1 MSSIEKGYKYEVF
14 VKNYIINNLNK
25 EAYLWKDIPEKIL
38 IDSGLIHSQNENRL
52 KRKEKLIDNNPLID
66 VGIDILQKDEDNF
79 TFVQCKNGYKSGLII
94 EDLAGFYM
102 QMSNHIN
109 VNGHVYYTSKLS
121 RNITENAINNR
132 IQYIKLL
139 MNETETKEETKVKT
153 EIKPYDYQIE
163 ASNKIINHLGDNNDN
178 NRAILSM
185 PCGCGKTYTSYLIAN
200 KYDKVVIISPLK
212 QFAKQNMDRY
222 VQYGRNNTLLI
233 DSDGD
238 GTRDIDKVNEFINN
252 NAKFLISATYK
263 SVDILQQ
270 LNLTNCLIIIDE
282 FHNLSKNNVCN
293 EEDNFYKLLKSINKF
308 LLMSATPRIYE
319 LEDDDEN
326 DNIDLGETVYNMT
339 FTEAI
344 QKKYICDYK
353 IWLPSIHEDNSDLNN
368 VLINEI
374 RIDDIDN
381 ELKAKCMFLFK
392 NLLDHGSKKCI
403 LYCQDT
409 NNLND
414 IKDCI
419 VKLNDFYSIDLNI
432 QEITSETSYKNREKI
447 LNVFESSN
455 KIELLLSIR
464 ICDECIDIP
473 ACDSIYIT
481 YPSSCKI
488 RTIQRLC
495 RCIRKDEKNKFKIGN
510 IFLWCNE
517 YDKILNTISGIKEND
532 VFFKDKIRLLRTNFM
547 NKPEIDEKFIE
558 DEKLIEKYILDI
570 KEFRQYTFDE
580 RLEMVKKYIDENGK
594 RPSTIDKNKDI
605 QQLGRWISMQQK
617 NYKKKEY
624 NMKNDKIYCEWTQF
638 INEYEEYFLTKEYI
652 WFDTVNKVKEYIDK
666 NKKKPYD
673 SDKNK
678 EIKQL
683 SRWIGTQQTNYKKRE
698 DIMKNSEIYN
708 SWTQF
713 LNQYQEYFLSN
724 EEIWYDTLNKVKEY
738 IDENSKRPSNNDNN
752 KEIKQLG
759 WWIGTQQKNFINK
772 EPIMRNEGINSEWTN
787 FINEYQEYF
796 LSNEEIWY
804 NNLKKVKE
812 YIDENKKRPSNKDKD
827 KEIKQLGC
835 WIGTQQ
841 ANLKKKEHNM
851 KDDEIYN
858 EWNKFINEYQEY
870 FLSNEEIWYDTLN
883 KVKEY
888 VIENKKRP
896 SSTDKDIEIKQL
908 GCWITMQQKNYIK
921 KEYIMKNQG
930 IYNGWNQFMNEYEE
944 YFKSNEEIWYD
955 NLNKVK
961 DYINKNKKRPSKS
974 DIEIKQLGWWIGTQ
988 QKNYKTKEK
997 IMKDDK
1003 IYNEFTNFMNEYEKY
1018 FLSNEEIWYD
1028 YLNKVKE
1035 YIDNNNK
1042 RPSNSDKNI
1051 EIKQLAKWIGTQ
1063 LTNYKTKE
1071 RIMKENKIYT
1081 EWTQF
1086 INEYQEYFN

>member
-102 QMSNHIN
+102 QMFNHIN
-109 VNGHVYYTSKLS
+109 VNGSVYYTSKLS

-139 MNETETKEETKVKT
+139 MNETKEETKVKT
-153 EIKPYDYQIE
+153 EIKPHDYQIE
-163 ASNKIINHLGDNNDN
+163 ASNKIINHLDDN

-200 KYDKVVIISPLK
+200 KYDKVIMISPLK
-212 QFAKQNMDRY
+212 QFAKQNLDRY
-222 VQYGRNNTLLI
+222 VEYGRNNTLLL
-233 DSDGD
+233 DSD
-238 GTRDIDKVNEFINN
+238 GTRDIDQITEFINN

-270 LNLTNCLIIIDE
+270 LNLQNFLIIIDE

-293 EEDNFYKLLKSINKF
+293 EEDNFYKLLISNNKF

-319 LEDDDEN
+319 LEDEDYEN
-326 DNIDLGETVYNMT
+326 NNIDLGETVYNMT

-344 QKKYICDYK
+344 EKKYICDYR

-368 VLINEI
+368 ELINEI
-374 RIDDIDN
+374 GIDDIDN

-409 NNLND
+409 NNLNV

-419 VKLNDFYSIDLNI
+419 VKLNDFYAIDLNI

-473 ACDSIYIT
+473 ACDSVYIT

-495 RCIRKDEKNKFKIGN
+495 RCIRTDKNNKFKIGN

-517 YDKILNTISGIKEND
+517 YDKILNILSGIKEYD
-532 VFFKDKIRLLRTNFM
+532 VLFKNKISVLETNFM
-547 NKPEIDEKFIE
+547 NKKEIDEKFIE

-570 KEFRQYTFDE
+570 KEFRQYTWQE
-580 RLEMVKKYIDENGK
+580 RLEMVKQYIDENEK

-605 QQLGRWISMQQK
+605 QQLGHWIVQQQQ
-617 NYKKKEY
+617 NYKNKKY
-624 NMKNDKIYCEWTQF
+624 NMKNNDIYCKWTQF
-638 INEYEEYFLTKEYI
+638 MNEYEKYLKSYEEIWYNNLNKLKDYI
-652 WFDTVNKVKEYIDK
+652 NM
-666 NKKKPYD
+666 NKKRP
-673 SDKNK
+673 STGDKDI

-683 SRWIGTQQTNYKKRE
+683 ASWINTQQQIIKKKE
-698 DIMKNSEIYN
+698 AIMKNEEIYN
-708 SWTQF
+708 GWNQF

-724 EEIWYDTLNKVKEY
+724 KEIWYDTLNKVKDY
-738 IDENSKRPSNNDNN
+738 IDKNGKKPSYSDKN
-752 KEIKQLG
+752 KEIQQLG
-759 WWIGTQQKNFINK
+759 WWIGTQQKKFINK
-772 EPIMRNEGINSEWTN
+772 EYIMKNQGINREWTN

-804 NNLKKVKE
+804 NNLNKVKE
-812 YIDENKKRPSNKDKD
+812 YIDENSKRPSKHDKD
-827 KEIKQLGC
+827 IKIKQLGC
-835 WIGTQQ
+835 WISCQQ
-841 ANLKKKEHNM
+841 QNYKNKETIM
-851 KDDEIYN
+851 KNKEIYSEFTN
-858 EWNKFINEYQEY
+858 FINDYEKY
-870 FLSNEEIWYDTLN
+870 FLSNEEIWYDTFNNLKN
-883 KVKEY
+883 YIDK
-888 VIENKKRP
+888 NKKRP
-896 SSTDKDIEIKQL
+896 SNSDKNKEIKHLAQWL
-908 GCWITMQQKNYIK
+908 SHQQKNYKK

-944 YFKSNEEIWYD
+944 YFK
-955 NLNKVK
+955 
-961 DYINKNKKRPSKS
+961 
-974 DIEIKQLGWWIGTQ
+974 
-988 QKNYKTKEK
+988 
-997 IMKDDK
+997 
-1003 IYNEFTNFMNEYEKY
+1003 
-1018 FLSNEEIWYD
+1018 
-1028 YLNKVKE
+1028 
-1035 YIDNNNK
+1035 
-1042 RPSNSDKNI
+1042 
-1051 EIKQLAKWIGTQ
+1051 
-1063 LTNYKTKE
+1063 
-1071 RIMKENKIYT
+1071 
-1081 EWTQF
+1081 
-1086 INEYQEYFN
+1086 